1 MNPVMTRGMSCWPRA
16 TCRRAYG
23 ALCPLLTAGHTV
35 RECTGP
41 DTDRSQ
47 VAEVAGADSK
57 GAAGSVAAVQ
67 VEKST
72 VVGTLC
78 DCSMDSVMT
87 ALCKFTLCRLVLMT
101 IGIVLCRLRSRFV
114 HCHRCERSVDAVI
127 CVDSRRGNVEFRLHT
142 QSVNHSTDCV
152 LILTCCHTGSHH
164 QHRVGYISCG
174 AVDLG

>member
-1 MNPVMTRGMSCWPRA
+1 MHRRIQCSPEMENGRSYLPICSSRLSTRSPEVCVGPRS
-16 TCRRAYG
+16 TCYR
-23 ALCPLLTAGHTV
+23 ALCVICLLPPLLTAGHTV
-35 RECTGP
+35 RACTGP

-87 ALCKFTLCRLVLMT
+87 ALCKFTLQTRSHDHWYCLMPSQ
-101 IGIVLCRLRSRFV
+101 IPLRTPPPLRTV
-114 HCHRCERSVDAVI
+114 CGRHHL
-127 CVDSRRGNVEFRLHT
+127 RRQPAG
-142 QSVNHSTDCV
+142 
-152 LILTCCHTGSHH
+152 
-164 QHRVGYISCG
+164 
-174 AVDLG
+174 

>member
-1 MNPVMTRGMSCWPRA
+1 VICLLP
-16 TCRRAYG
+16 
-23 ALCPLLTAGHTV
+23 PLLTAGHTV
-35 RECTGP
+35 RACTGP

-87 ALCKFTLCRLVLMT
+87 ALCKFTLQTRSHDHWYCLMPSQ
-101 IGIVLCRLRSRFV
+101 IPLRTPPPLRTV
-114 HCHRCERSVDAVI
+114 CGRHHL
-127 CVDSRRGNVEFRLHT
+127 RRQPAG
-142 QSVNHSTDCV
+142 
-152 LILTCCHTGSHH
+152 
-164 QHRVGYISCG
+164 
-174 AVDLG
+174 